1 MWNILKTIVPS
12 KSKTTSTKDPLTATQ
27 LNESFINDR
36 NELLNNETN
45 NFEDNSTHFTPFT
58 IKEFSIPQIDENSII
73 QTVEKLPN
81 KATGSDGILAKFVN
95 QFITA
100 LLSSLIFLM
109 NLSINTLVFPTAWK
123 IARVSALHKS
133 GSRNDCGNYRP
144 VSVLP
149 FFSKILEKHVY
160 KSFYKFYQKIN

>member
-1 MWNILKTIVPS
+1 
-12 KSKTTSTKDPLTATQ
+12 
-27 LNESFINDR
+27 
-36 NELLNNETN
+36 
-45 NFEDNSTHFTPFT
+45 
-58 IKEFSIPQIDENSII
+58 
-73 QTVEKLPN
+73 VEKLPN
-81 KATGSDGILAKFVN
+81 KVTGSDGILAKFVN

-149 FFSKILEKHVY
+149 IVGQLTASAFDFDRSDGQSHGQKSKILSAVKVTFTNF
-160 KSFYKFYQKIN
+160 SCGQS

>member
-1 MWNILKTIVPS
+1 
-12 KSKTTSTKDPLTATQ
+12 LTATQ

-81 KATGSDGILAKFVN
+81 KATGSDGILAKFVK

-100 LLSSLIFLM
+100 VQHSIIKFDIFDESFDKYPRLPNRMENSSRF
-109 NLSINTLVFPTAWK
+109 
-123 IARVSALHKS
+123 
-133 GSRNDCGNYRP
+133 GS
-144 VSVLP
+144 S
-149 FFSKILEKHVY
+149 
-160 KSFYKFYQKIN
+160 